1 MRAIVVCDLLSV
13 LVIWQK
19 RTTCL
24 SMDKRVLEKMTEL
37 ANAGVRRVPEMQ
49 RHIKHYIEQVLFTG
63 SSVPPLEDSRFWPS
77 GKAVINCIYRANR
90 RARFVTFFS
99 IHYVHF
105 YCATACNTMYGLDT
119 RILFVCEMHA

>member
-37 ANAGVRRVPEMQ
+37 ASAGVRCVPEMQ
-49 RHIKHYIEQVLFTG
+49 RHIKHYIEQVLFAG
-63 SSVPPLEDSRFWPS
+63 SSVPPLEDSHFWPS

-90 RARFVTFFS
+90 RARFVIFFLHS
-99 IHYVHF
+99 LCSF
-105 YCATACNTMYGLDT
+105 LLCDCM
-119 RILFVCEMHA
+119 